1 MFVSIVVSKRTS
13 KLRELLKLIEE
24 VDREIEAICERILGL
39 GERVHGKIEE
49 TIRNYCRVV
58 ESKQSSK
65 GTVKLY
71 ECIKDDVKFYAVT
84 YASEEEWL
92 RTLTE
97 DKGEA
102 EKEFRKLLGKIE

>member
-1 MFVSIVVSKRTS
+1 VSVVVSKRTS

-24 VDREIEAICERILGL
+24 VDKEIEAICERIMSL

-65 GTVKLY
+65 GSVKLY
-71 ECIKDDVKFYAVT
+71 ECVKNDVKFYAVT
-84 YASEEEWL
+84 YSGEEEWL

-102 EKEFRKLLGKIE
+102 EKEFKELLKKI